1 MNSSRKKRRW
11 LWIVGVSLVVAGV
24 AAFVVYSLQPKA
36 VDYKRLVGRW
46 LRPDGG
52 YILVIKDVYANGRI
66 DANYLNPNPINV
78 SEARLSIDSGKVNVF
93 VELRDKGYPGS
104 YYTLI
109 YDPDVD
115 HLVGV
120 YHHLG
125 IRQNFDVFFVRE

>member
-1 MNSSRKKRRW
+1 MNPSGKKRRW
-11 LWIVGVSLVVAGV
+11 LWIIGAAIVVVGVVT
-24 AAFVVYSLQPKA
+24 VYFLQPKA

-52 YILVIKDVYANGRI
+52 YILVIKDVDANGSI
-66 DANYLNPNPINV
+66 DANYLNPNPIHV

-93 VELRDKGYPGS
+93 VELRDRGYPGS
-104 YYTLI
+104 YYTLT